1 MSSCDDTPEPTRQ
14 LHFPELGP
22 PGGSS
27 SRRCGAKRADG
38 SACQAWAVRGSD
50 PARCSAHSGR
60 VGPPKGNR
68 NAVRHG
74 ALCRSPIEITGIADA
89 VEDLERRLSMLANY
103 LDRVED
109 PEAMMSALALY
120 GQMVSRYGRLL
131 RDRKALS
138 GEAADSVLENL
149 AIAAE
154 NLGAQLGWSIFDE

>member
-1 MSSCDDTPEPTRQ
+1 MSSRDDTPEPTHQ
-14 LHFPELGP
+14 LRFTELGP

-27 SRRCGAKRADG
+27 SRRCGANRADG
-38 SACQAWAVRGSD
+38 SACQAWAVRDSD
-50 PARCSAHSGR
+50 PPRCAAHSGR
-60 VGPPKGNR
+60 VGAPKGNR

-74 ALCRSPIEITGIADA
+74 AYGRLEIEISGISDA
-89 VEDLERRLSMLANY
+89 VQDLERRLSMLASY
-103 LDRVED
+103 LERVED
-109 PEAMMSALALY
+109 PEAMMSALGLY

-131 RDRKALS
+131 RDKKALS

>member
-1 MSSCDDTPEPTRQ
+1 MSSRDDTPGPTHQ

-27 SRRCGAKRADG
+27 SRRCGASRADG
-38 SACQAWAVRGSD
+38 AACQAWAVRGSD
-50 PARCSAHSGR
+50 PPRCSSHSGG
-60 VGPPKGNR
+60 VGAPKGNR
-68 NAVRHG
+68 NAVKHG
-74 ALCRSPIEITGIADA
+74 AYGRPEIEISGISDA

-103 LDRVED
+103 LERVED
-109 PEAMMSALALY
+109 PEAMMSALGLY

-131 RDRKALS
+131 RDKKALS